1 MTIRWYPGHMGK
13 ALEQIG
19 DLIKRVDVVIE
30 VLDARLPF
38 SSSNHKLTVL
48 RRNKPWIKVLN
59 KYDLADPVVTKAWVR
74 DFELQSGVRALPL
87 SAKKHA
93 DTKPLI
99 RLCQKLAPNRGRP
112 GLPVR
117 AMVVGIPNVGKSTL
131 INTLAGKSMAKVGDR
146 PAVTTT
152 TQQIDLRNGVVL
164 SDTPGV
170 LWPEMSDQEGAYR
183 LAASGAI
190 GDNALDY
197 TEVGLFAGEYLLRRY
212 PELLKTRYGLQELPE
227 SPHDLMIAVGR
238 RLGHLATGGVVDLHR
253 SSEAFLRELR
263 AGKIGRI
270 SLEEPQPDRSVPE

>member
-13 ALEQIG
+13 ALEEIQ

-30 VLDARLPF
+30 VLDARLPY
-38 SSSNHKLTVL
+38 SSANHKLAEM
-48 RRNKPWIKVLN
+48 RRTKPWIKVLN
-59 KYDLADPVVTKAWVR
+59 KHDLADPAVTRAWVR
-74 DFELQSGVRALPL
+74 DFEKQSGMRALPM

-99 RLCQKLAPNRGRP
+99 RLCQLLAPKRGKP

-117 AMVVGIPNVGKSTL
+117 TMVVGIPNVGKSTL

-152 TQQIDLRNGVVL
+152 TQRIDLHNGVVL

-170 LWPEMSDQEGAYR
+170 LWPDMSDQEGAYR
-183 LAASGAI
+183 LAVSGAI

-197 TEVGLFAGEYLLRRY
+197 TTVGLFAGDYLLRRY
-212 PELLKTRYGLQELPE
+212 PGLLQERYALQQLPE
-227 SPHDLMIAVGR
+227 SAHDLLEAVGR
-238 RLGHLATGGVVDLHR
+238 RRGLLASGGVVDLHKAA
-253 SSEAFLRELR
+253 EALLRELR

-270 SLEEPQPDRSVPE
+270 SLEEPAAEPLVKK